1 VNYFVVPGVIGVV
14 VELPLPL
21 VPVEPPL
28 EPVVPDELLPAPV
41 LPVPEVLA
49 PAPVLALPRSC
60 RHLSFADWSV
70 SCSHL
75 AFAEA
80 LSVVPDDTPELED
93 VDGEDEEPALEDG
106 VDEVDGVALGVDGE
120 LALPVLLLPEVW
132 ATATLV
138 AARNAAATAACRIFI
153 VIDSSST
160 VGMDAPK
167 GGRGLGSNG
176 RARQALFFSSASST

>member
-1 VNYFVVPGVIGVV
+1 MNYFVVPGVIGVV

-28 EPVVPDELLPAPV
+28 EPTVPDELLPVPV
-41 LPVPEVLA
+41 LLPEPEPMPEEPVPAL
-49 PAPVLALPRSC
+49 PPVLELPMSC
-60 RHLSFADWSV
+60 RHLSFADCSV

-75 AFAEA
+75 ARAEA
-80 LSVVPDDTPELED
+80 LSVVPDDTPALED
-93 VDGEDEEPALEDG
+93 DGEDDEPALEDG
-106 VDEVDGVALGVDGE
+106 VDGVDGVALGVDGE

-153 VIDSSST
+153 VIASSST

-167 GGRGLGSNG
+167 GGRV
-176 RARQALFFSSASST
+176 

>member
-1 VNYFVVPGVIGVV
+1 VNYFAVPGVIGAV

-80 LSVVPDDTPELED
+80 LSVVPDDTPALED
-93 VDGEDEEPALEDG
+93 DGED
-106 VDEVDGVALGVDGE
+106 DEVDGVALGVDGE

>member
-14 VELPLPL
+14 LEPLEPL

-28 EPVVPDELLPAPV
+28 EPTVPDELLPAPV
-41 LPVPEVLA
+41 LPVPEVLE
-49 PAPVLALPRSC
+49 PVLPPVLALPRSC
-60 RHLSFADWSV
+60 RHLSFADCSV

-75 AFAEA
+75 ARAEA

-93 VDGEDEEPALEDG
+93 VDGEDDEPALEDG
-106 VDEVDGVALGVDGE
+106 VEEVDGVDGVALGVDGE

-138 AARNAAATAACRIFI
+138 AARNAAATAA
-153 VIDSSST
+153 
-160 VGMDAPK
+160 
-167 GGRGLGSNG
+167 
-176 RARQALFFSSASST
+176 